1 MRSKLLIVII
11 FAMILLSSG
20 VALASPNASA
30 VLASS
35 EPIVIENNADLVAQA
50 STNAWP
56 GDGSVSN
63 PYIIANLSF
72 TGSSGMALLI
82 DRVDL
87 HLVIQDCSF
96 TDCDI
101 SVEIDMSRNVTFA
114 RNTIYGGYEGMV
126 IYGADG
132 GIVVSNNTVDE
143 AHYGMYLCEA
153 DNIVV
158 CNNTISNAEDYNI
171 LLEGSDGNTIIGN
184 DIVASDWCGICLAY
198 SNDNIISDNAITDAS
213 VGIFLE
219 YLSYDNTITGNTVL
233 ECDPDEGGVV
243 IVDTVESNTVSDNTV
258 TYAEVGSEGDSELII
273 MVAAVLM
280 FAMFAIVLVASRK
293 KD

>member
-1 MRSKLLIVII
+1 M
-11 FAMILLSSG
+11 
-20 VALASPNASA
+20 SPNASA
-30 VLASS
+30 VPASS
-35 EPIVIENNADLVAQA
+35 EPIVIESNADLVAQA
-50 STNAWP
+50 SSNAWP
-56 GDGSVSN
+56 GNGTVSN
-63 PYIIANLSF
+63 PYIIANMSF
-72 TGSSGMALLI
+72 TGFSDMAMWI

-126 IYGADG
+126 IFGAAG
-132 GIVVSNNTVDE
+132 GIIVSNNTIDE
-143 AHYGMYLCEA
+143 AHYGMYLCET

-184 DIVASDWCGICLAY
+184 DIINSDWCGICLAY
-198 SNDNIISDNAITDAS
+198 SNDNIISDNTVTDAS
-213 VGIFLE
+213 VGIFLA
-219 YLSYDNTITGNTVL
+219 YLSYRNTITGNTVL
-233 ECDPDEGGVV
+233 DCDPDEGGVV
-243 IVDTVESNTVSDNTV
+243 IVDTVDDNTVSDNTV
-258 TYAEVGSEGDSELII
+258 TFADGESKDDSDLII
-273 MVAAVLM
+273 MVAAVLIIAM
-280 FAMFAIVLVASRK
+280 FAMVLVASRK